1 MIRLQWLAMAAALS
15 GGLSIAVDVLAA
27 RAPGDTVT
35 LQITVTGVRN
45 AKGVIHVDIC
55 RQAEFLKNC
64 PVQTQAAAV
73 AGTTI
78 ITIANLAPGTYAA
91 QVFHD
96 ENNNTKVDRA
106 LFGIPKEGVG
116 FSNDAPIRFAPPKWA
131 DAQFQLAADK
141 TITLKLRYFI
151 GGARR
156 Q

>member
-1 MIRLQWLAMAAALS
+1 MTRLQWLAMAGVLA
-15 GGLSIAVDVLAA
+15 GGLGIAADARPA

-35 LQITVTGVRN
+35 LQINVTGVRN
-45 AKGVIHVDIC
+45 AKGVVHVDIC

-64 PVQTQAAAV
+64 PVQAKAVAV
-73 AGTTI
+73 AGTTVV
-78 ITIANLAPGTYAA
+78 TVANLAPGTYAA
-91 QVFHD
+91 QIFHD

-131 DAQFQLAADK
+131 DAQFQLADDK
-141 TITLKLRYFI
+141 TITLKLRYFMG

-156 Q
+156 